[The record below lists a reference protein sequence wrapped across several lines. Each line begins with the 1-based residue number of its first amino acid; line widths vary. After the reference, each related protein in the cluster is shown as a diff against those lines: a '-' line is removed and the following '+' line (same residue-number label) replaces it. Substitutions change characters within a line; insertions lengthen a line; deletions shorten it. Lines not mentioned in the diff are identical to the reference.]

1 MFPRQDS
8 RATPG
13 RRLTTYSK
21 HFKRRAQPEQR
32 SKDGRVSTAPAE
44 SSVWDFH
51 EDEDEIAS
59 PDVTLAKHKQ
69 RSKQPQRLR
78 PITESIPRPER
89 RTSSHGALALPNP
102 RKRRASVGA
111 RESHAA
117 RSFSTPPSPP
127 SSTEG
132 RMLPPPLPARNIPLP
147 RPVKTAKPVIRRGY
161 SLGAKKSPATES
173 LLRGLAPTTS
183 ARPFTFAA
191 GKSVNDLTSTKPKK
205 PLVQTQIPFRPSLPP
220 PRPAATFS
228 ATFSPRR
235 QEKKASTYRLL
246 PTMSDSQAQAAPRK
260 KRRLIDQL
268 AAQADESSSE
278 EETAPSRADAKRAQ
292 TPEPQ
297 PMTLFDSPN
306 AVPSTP
312 EPSRPRTYGRPDSA
326 KKKTGPKFTYSAR
339 RTIRAEASM
348 AGGLETVDEN
358 AWLKESLLPSKSQ
371 FDMDEDED
379 EPFATGAVRSIHEL
393 RQAGANSR
401 SADEIDDLLT
411 RVGRPSGKPSSSRRN
426 ALIELSQK
434 MQDKNFVRK
443 FRDHNGDRSL
453 FEQVGKET
461 DIITGY
467 ALVAILT
474 TLVATTAS
482 THIVSQLQDQ
492 GFSVLLERLLQ
503 ITTDVQALARD
514 RASNLSRNGQ
524 QSMMKLKA
532 SLLILPIW
540 QPTTPFMLSPR
551 RLALKALE
559 LVVKNAG
566 TVGDEF
572 FSPEVTDLLFSLL
585 QDSPVPDA
593 WAYPHQDESIDF
605 QLALTLL
612 ESHSMVA
619 MQGQLKERWTFR
631 YLPIVAETLTT
642 TLRLSNGR
650 LGEIGMLVLK
660 FTLNTSNNNH
670 DAPMAF
676 IEKGTV
682 RILAN
687 KLCDTFVAA
696 TNSVY
701 NAEAFQSHL
710 EALLL
715 MLGVMINF
723 SENDRATGRSLL
735 DCENGGQA
743 PLDRLIK
750 LFLDHHVATSE
761 VCISQ
766 CGRQTSHRRNLLI
779 LSTGRLG
786 GEEPA
791 KRWVRVHVP
800 PAWLYVTV
808 RTSAP
813 AVWVHA
819 QGEQYCPAAEFD
831 TRVHHVSPCCG
842 QCHVAGWRRT
852 HTLLFELHNKA
863 AGSCGA
869 TGAPQVSQGR
879 RRRIMGGNMVGCGG
893 AAFWTAISD
902 TLRLLF
908 FFFLFFL
915 GRLECNSHG
924 HTQSEERVEGGLV
937 PTI

>member
-1 MFPRQDS
+1 M
-8 RATPG
+8 
-13 RRLTTYSK
+13 
-21 HFKRRAQPEQR
+21 
-32 SKDGRVSTAPAE
+32 
-44 SSVWDFH
+44 
-51 EDEDEIAS
+51 
-59 PDVTLAKHKQ
+59 
-69 RSKQPQRLR
+69 
-78 PITESIPRPER
+78 
-89 RTSSHGALALPNP
+89 
-102 RKRRASVGA
+102 
-111 RESHAA
+111 
-117 RSFSTPPSPP
+117 
-127 SSTEG
+127 
-132 RMLPPPLPARNIPLP
+132 
-147 RPVKTAKPVIRRGY
+147 
-161 SLGAKKSPATES
+161 
-173 LLRGLAPTTS
+173 
-183 ARPFTFAA
+183 
-191 GKSVNDLTSTKPKK
+191 NDLTSNKPKK
-205 PLVQTQIPFRPSLPP
+205 PLVQTQIPFRPSQPP
-220 PRPAATFS
+220 QSAGFAT
-228 ATFSPRR
+228 TFSPRR
-235 QEKKASTYRLL
+235 QEKRASLSKL
-246 PTMSDSQAQAAPRK
+246 GSTMGDSKNQAAPRK

-268 AAQADESSSE
+268 AAQADDSSSE
-278 EETAPSRADAKRAQ
+278 EEAGPSKSQVKRAE

-297 PMTLFDSPN
+297 GMSMFESPTT
-306 AVPSTP
+306 VPSTP
-312 EPSRPRTYGRPDSA
+312 EPSRARTYGRPDSA

-339 RTIRAEASM
+339 RTIRAENSLG
-348 AGGLETVDEN
+348 GGLDTVDEN
-358 AWLKESLLPSKSQ
+358 AWLKESLLPSTKSQ

-379 EPFATGAVRSIHEL
+379 EPFTTGAVRSIHEL

-401 SADEIDDLLT
+401 SADEIEDLLT
-411 RVGRPSGKPSSSRRN
+411 RVGRPSSKPSSSRRN

-453 FEQVGKET
+453 FEQIGKET

-492 GFSVLLERLLQ
+492 GFSVLLERLLK
-503 ITTDVQALARD
+503 ITIDVQTLAKD

-540 QPTTPFMLSPR
+540 EPTTPFMLSPR

-559 LVVKNAG
+559 LVIKNAG
-566 TVGDEF
+566 SVGDEF
-572 FSPEVTDLLFSLL
+572 FSPEVTDILFSLL
-585 QDSPVPDA
+585 TDAPVPDA

-619 MQGQLKERWTFR
+619 MQGQSKERWTFK
-631 YLPIVAETLTT
+631 YLPIIADTLAT
-642 TLRLSNGR
+642 TLRLNNGR

-701 NAEAFQSHL
+701 NADAFQTQL

-735 DCENGGQA
+735 DGQDGQQA

-761 VCISQ
+761 VSLKK
-766 CGRQTSHRRNLLI
+766 RRNC
-779 LSTGRLG
+779 ST
-786 GEEPA
+786 
-791 KRWVRVHVP
+791 
-800 PAWLYVTV
+800 
-808 RTSAP
+808 
-813 AVWVHA
+813 
-819 QGEQYCPAAEFD
+819 EFY
-831 TRVHHVSPCCG
+831 
-842 QCHVAGWRRT
+842 
-852 HTLLFELHNKA
+852 
-863 AGSCGA
+863 
-869 TGAPQVSQGR
+869 
-879 RRRIMGGNMVGCGG
+879 
-893 AAFWTAISD
+893 
-902 TLRLLF
+902 
-908 FFFLFFL
+908 
-915 GRLECNSHG
+915 
-924 HTQSEERVEGGLV
+924 
-937 PTI
+937 

>member
-1 MFPRQDS
+1 MATRPDS
-8 RATPG
+8 RANPP

-21 HFKRRAQPEQR
+21 HFKRSAQPEER
-32 SKDGRVSTAPAE
+32 SKDGRATAPVE

-59 PDVTLAKHKQ
+59 PDVTIEKLKQ
-69 RSKQPQRLR
+69 RNKPQPKLR
-78 PITESIPRPER
+78 SITEMASRP
-89 RTSSHGALALPNP
+89 SPAPAYGALSNP
-102 RKRRASVGA
+102 KKRRASVGGKEITYGTRA
-111 RESHAA
+111 
-117 RSFSTPPSPP
+117 FSTPPSPP
-127 SSTEG
+127 SSTED
-132 RMLPPPLPARNIPLP
+132 RMPPPPRAVPLP
-147 RPVKTAKPVIRRGY
+147 KPIKPVKPVNRRGY
-161 SLGAKKSPATES
+161 SLGAKKSPTTEAY
-173 LLRGLAPTTS
+173 LRGAISASSSTS
-183 ARPFTFAA
+183 RPFTFAA
-191 GKSVNDLTSTKPKK
+191 GKSVNDLTSHKAKK
-205 PLVQTQIPFRPSLPP
+205 PLVQTQIPFRPSQAPQS
-220 PRPAATFS
+220 AGFAT
-228 ATFSPRR
+228 TFSPRR
-235 QEKKASTYRLL
+235 QEKRASLSKL
-246 PTMSDSQAQAAPRK
+246 GSTMGDSLNQTAPRK
-260 KRRLIDQL
+260 KRRLIDEL
-268 AAQADESSSE
+268 AAQADDSSSE
-278 EETAPSRADAKRAQ
+278 EEAGPSKSEVKRAE

-297 PMTLFDSPN
+297 GMSMFESPTT
-306 AVPSTP
+306 VPSTP
-312 EPSRPRTYGRPDSA
+312 EPSRARTYGRPDSA

-339 RTIRAEASM
+339 RTIRAENSLV
-348 AGGLETVDEN
+348 GGLDTVDEN
-358 AWLKESLLPSKSQ
+358 AWLKESLLPTSKSQ

-379 EPFATGAVRSIHEL
+379 EPFTTGAVRSIHEL

-401 SADEIDDLLT
+401 SADEIEDLLT

-453 FEQVGKET
+453 FEQIGKET
-461 DIITGY
+461 DVITGY
-467 ALVAILT
+467 ALIAILT

-492 GFSVLLERLLQ
+492 GFSVLLERLLK

-540 QPTTPFMLSPR
+540 EPTTPFMLSPR

-572 FSPEVTDLLFSLL
+572 FSSEVTDLLFSLL
-585 QDSPVPDA
+585 TDAPMPDA

-605 QLALTLL
+605 QLVLTLL

-619 MQGQLKERWTFR
+619 MQGQSKERWTFK
-631 YLPIVAETLTT
+631 YLPIIADTLAT

-687 KLCDTFVAA
+687 QLCDTFVAA

-701 NAEAFQSHL
+701 NADTFQGQL

-735 DCENGGQA
+735 DGQDGHQA

-761 VCISQ
+761 VSAKQ
-766 CGRQTSHRRNLLI
+766 EKKLTGRTLLI
-779 LSTGRLG
+779 LFTGRLSR
-786 GEEPA
+786 EESVE
-791 KRWVRVHVP
+791 RWLWVHVSA
-800 PAWLYVTV
+800 AWIHVIV
-808 RTSAP
+808 RTSA
-813 AVWVHA
+813 
-819 QGEQYCPAAEFD
+819 AA
-831 TRVHHVSPCCG
+831 
-842 QCHVAGWRRT
+842 
-852 HTLLFELHNKA
+852 
-863 AGSCGA
+863 
-869 TGAPQVSQGR
+869 
-879 RRRIMGGNMVGCGG
+879 I
-893 AAFWTAISD
+893 
-902 TLRLLF
+902 
-908 FFFLFFL
+908 
-915 GRLECNSHG
+915 
-924 HTQSEERVEGGLV
+924 
-937 PTI
+937 

>member
-1 MFPRQDS
+1 MS
-8 RATPG
+8 RLG
-13 RRLTTYSK
+13 
-21 HFKRRAQPEQR
+21 
-32 SKDGRVSTAPAE
+32 ST
-44 SSVWDFH
+44 
-51 EDEDEIAS
+51 
-59 PDVTLAKHKQ
+59 
-69 RSKQPQRLR
+69 
-78 PITESIPRPER
+78 
-89 RTSSHGALALPNP
+89 
-102 RKRRASVGA
+102 VG
-111 RESHAA
+111 
-117 RSFSTPPSPP
+117 
-127 SSTEG
+127 
-132 RMLPPPLPARNIPLP
+132 
-147 RPVKTAKPVIRRGY
+147 
-161 SLGAKKSPATES
+161 
-173 LLRGLAPTTS
+173 
-183 ARPFTFAA
+183 
-191 GKSVNDLTSTKPKK
+191 
-205 PLVQTQIPFRPSLPP
+205 
-220 PRPAATFS
+220 
-228 ATFSPRR
+228 
-235 QEKKASTYRLL
+235 
-246 PTMSDSQAQAAPRK
+246 DSQGQPAPRK

-268 AAQADESSSE
+268 AAQADESSSDE
-278 EETAPSRADAKRAQ
+278 DSGPSRSEARRQ
-292 TPEPQ
+292 HTPEPQ
-297 PMTLFDSPN
+297 AITLFDSPTTT
-306 AVPSTP
+306 VPNTP
-312 EPSRPRTYGRPDSA
+312 EPSRVRAYGRPDSA
-326 KKKTGPKFTYSAR
+326 KKKTGPKFTYSAH
-339 RTIRAEASM
+339 RTIRAENSM
-348 AGGLETVDEN
+348 GGGLDTVDEN
-358 AWLKESLLPSKSQ
+358 AWLKEPLLPTSKSQ

-411 RVGRPSGKPSSSRRN
+411 RVGKPNGKPSSGRRN

-453 FEQVGKET
+453 FEQIGKET

-492 GFSVLLERLLQ
+492 GFSVFLERLLKLTVDIQ
-503 ITTDVQALARD
+503 SLARD

-540 QPTTPFMLSPR
+540 SPTTPFMLSPR

-559 LVVKNAG
+559 LVIKNAG

-585 QDSPVPDA
+585 RDSPVPDA

-631 YLPIVAETLTT
+631 YLPIVADTLST

-682 RILAN
+682 RLLTDKI
-687 KLCDTFVAA
+687 CETFVAA

-701 NAEAFQSHL
+701 NAELFQSHFETL
-710 EALLL
+710 VL

-735 DCENGGQA
+735 DGQDGGQA

-761 VCISQ
+761 VWHYEAGTVCERFADLTYRPIRMRRAIS
-766 CGRQTSHRRNLLI
+766 TLDL
-779 LSTGRLG
+779 
-786 GEEPA
+786 
-791 KRWVRVHVP
+791 
-800 PAWLYVTV
+800 
-808 RTSAP
+808 
-813 AVWVHA
+813 
-819 QGEQYCPAAEFD
+819 D
-831 TRVHHVSPCCG
+831 TCPCCSATCHCTN
-842 QCHVAGWRRT
+842 QCAS
-852 HTLLFELHNKA
+852 A
-863 AGSCGA
+863 
-869 TGAPQVSQGR
+869 
-879 RRRIMGGNMVGCGG
+879 
-893 AAFWTAISD
+893 
-902 TLRLLF
+902 
-908 FFFLFFL
+908 
-915 GRLECNSHG
+915 
-924 HTQSEERVEGGLV
+924 LV
-937 PTI
+937 PCTREVISPHCSMRFASSSLITVSRTMR